1 MRIGIDLGGTKIEA
15 IALAN
20 DGRELYRKRTAT
32 PRGDYQATTDAI
44 KILVYGV
51 ESELGGTGSVGV
63 GIPGSVS
70 PVTGLVKNAN
80 STWLIGQPLD
90 KDLSH
95 LLDRPVRIDNDA
107 NCFAI
112 SEAVDG
118 AARGARTVFGVIV
131 GTGCGGG
138 VVVDMRGLTGPNYV
152 AGEWGHNE
160 LPRMTAD
167 ERPGPDCYCGLNGCI
182 ETFISGTGLERDHL
196 RATGMSV
203 GGPDIVAR
211 AAAGDAAAGATLG
224 RYEDRMARALS
235 GVINILDPDVIVLGG
250 GMSNVRRL
258 YERVPRIWDRYVF
271 SDRVDTPLVPPAHGD
286 SSGVRGAAWLWPPG
300 EDA

>member
-1 MRIGIDLGGTKIEA
+1 MNGPALTA
-15 IALAN
+15 IAA
-20 DGRELYRKRTAT
+20 
-32 PRGDYQATTDAI
+32 
-44 KILVYGV
+44 
-51 ESELGGTGSVGV
+51 
-63 GIPGSVS
+63 
-70 PVTGLVKNAN
+70 
-80 STWLIGQPLD
+80 
-90 KDLSH
+90 
-95 LLDRPVRIDNDA
+95 
-107 NCFAI
+107 
-112 SEAVDG
+112 
-118 AARGARTVFGVIV
+118 
-131 GTGCGGG
+131 
-138 VVVDMRGLTGPNYV
+138 
-152 AGEWGHNE
+152 
-160 LPRMTAD
+160 
-167 ERPGPDCYCGLNGCI
+167 LNGCI